1 MRNNNTT
8 KGNTMTSQE
17 QAEKTREATTRKW
30 EARRAR
36 WNAWKASED
45 NRPIENRVADAWWKT
60 LKLNK

>member
-1 MRNNNTT
+1 
-8 KGNTMTSQE
+8 MTSQE

-36 WNAWKASED
+36 WNAWKASENTRESED

-60 LKLNK
+60 LKRNK